1 MKNSKD
7 PFHYY
12 RYSEV
17 TEIRHADVNE
27 PSLPLTNL
35 EMMNSL
41 NQYIGSLMKQLAKI
55 IKTSNC
61 TISVN
66 LISTYL
72 HLQEKV
78 LRGQFHLDTVIQ

>member
-7 PFHYY
+7 PSHYY

-17 TEIRHADVNE
+17 TEIRHADVNG

-41 NQYIGSLMKQLAKI
+41 NQCIGSFMKQLAKI

-61 TISVN
+61 AISVN
-66 LISTYL
+66 LINTYL